1 MLSAVDVTIDA
12 ITPDLTVHIS
22 LTTLQLPH
30 DTGDGDDIKVIN
42 ADAWKKIGS
51 AFLPR
56 TTSGDVASSARTGSG
71 MGSGSS
77 SGEGRDAID
86 DLWTSAASE
95 IEADKQREIDR
106 KADVSVVT
114 TVLQSVCMALSASSM
129 LTSPVLM

>member
-1 MLSAVDVTIDA
+1 M
-12 ITPDLTVHIS
+12 
-22 LTTLQLPH
+22 
-30 DTGDGDDIKVIN
+30 IN

-51 AFLPR
+51 APLPS

-106 KADVSVVT
+106 KADVSAVT
-114 TVLQSVCMALSASSM
+114 TVL
-129 LTSPVLM
+129 